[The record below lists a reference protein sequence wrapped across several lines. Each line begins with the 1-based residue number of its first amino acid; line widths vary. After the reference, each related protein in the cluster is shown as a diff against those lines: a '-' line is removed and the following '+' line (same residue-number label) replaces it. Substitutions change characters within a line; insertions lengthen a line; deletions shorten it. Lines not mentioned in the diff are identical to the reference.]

1 MSEFFA
7 MGGHAAF
14 IWPCYILAAV
24 IIGVL
29 LERSFSAMRK
39 NEAMVQALEQ
49 ARAAKRDENSDLG
62 AEIRNA

>member
-24 IIGVL
+24 VMAYLVVQSVRSMRQNEMLIEQLRAGRR
-29 LERSFSAMRK
+29 ERT
-39 NEAMVQALEQ
+39 QP
-49 ARAAKRDENSDLG
+49 SDKG
-62 AEIRNA
+62 AV